1 MRVLGARFWLGLGA
15 SLAIIGAVAGIT
27 LGVLT
32 LAGITLQ
39 GEEAEGQTPEPV
51 VVNNGALITANRDRL
66 AICVRA
72 IGLGEGAEGAVEAEV
87 KSAVETAL
95 AQAAVQNPQWTEP
108 RNKLADNPPLVET
121 NCEAPSA
128 VYEPVDPALPP
139 DALFAG
145 PRLVAGASS
154 YLFVIFVIPDAE
166 IDRLTGGLPRDQS
179 VRVVPEEGI
188 MDEGDVG
195 TVVTYGI
202 YLTASEA
209 KDTAILV
216 DWVEKGLGFRDIYTS
231 Q

>member
-1 MRVLGARFWLGLGA
+1 VA
-15 SLAIIGAVAGIT
+15 SLAVIAAVAVIT

-32 LAGITLQ
+32 IAGVTFQ
-39 GEEAEGQTPEPV
+39 GEEAEGQTTEPIV
-51 VVNNGALITANRDRL
+51 NQTGEPITNNGALITANRDRL

-72 IGLGEGAEGAVEAEV
+72 IGLGEGVDA
-87 KSAVETAL
+87 AVETEAKSALDAAL
-95 AQAAVQNPQWTEP
+95 AQAAAQNPQWAEP
-108 RNKLADNPPLVET
+108 RFKLADNPPLVET
-121 NCEAPSA
+121 DCDAPSA
-128 VYEPVDPALPP
+128 VYEPVDPAFPP
-139 DALFAG
+139 DQLFAG
-145 PRLVAGASS
+145 PRLVAGASP

-188 MDEGDVG
+188 MDQGDVG

-202 YLTASEA
+202 YLTPSEA

-216 DWVEKGLGFRDIYTS
+216 ESLEKGLGFRDIYKS